1 MNQSSTAPPQ
11 LLTVAEAAAALGV
24 KKDYIYQAIREG
36 DLSAVYLG
44 RGARPVMRVQPSD
57 LHEFI
62 QSRRFA
68 GNWEP
73 AGA

>member
-1 MNQSSTAPPQ
+1 MNQSSAAPPQ

-44 RGARPVMRVQPSD
+44 RGVRPVMRVQPSD